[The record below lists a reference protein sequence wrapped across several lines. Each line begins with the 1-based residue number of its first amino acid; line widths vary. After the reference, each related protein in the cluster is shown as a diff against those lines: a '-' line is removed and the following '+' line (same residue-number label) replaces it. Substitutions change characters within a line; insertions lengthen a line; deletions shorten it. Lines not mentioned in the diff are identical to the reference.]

1 MTTDPRHPPSH
12 RSFMAARGC
21 APPTETRSSSGPPR
35 STNSSPRIIPPD
47 RCRRSGAA
55 AVAAVLAGRVPE
67 AANTV
72 AVVSGRNIALRD
84 LAAILAGK

>member
-1 MTTDPRHPPSH
+1 VTENEIRDAIRYL
-12 RSFMAARGC
+12 ARERGIV
-21 APPTETRSSSGPPR
+21 AEG
-35 STNSSPRIIPPD
+35 
-47 RCRRSGAA
+47 SGAA